1 VLYVFLPDNFNWT
14 VVPNTCQKKLNVDE
28 LPISVKQ
35 QKTFNSSNEYL
46 LCKLGTVTT
55 YEKKVFSITISVLN
69 YKATQMKYNVLIL
82 EPIVI
87 FTDSQK
93 KENTL
98 VDFVKVNCEAA
109 ALLRVAINPDPSSF
123 YPVKGEGQYID
134 NVVKIENKEQST
146 AYDVEYV
153 GLIPLIS
160 PLTDGDDQRKT
171 QWNLKI
177 YVDYYNTLNTFE
189 VPFRKDDAQ
198 DFVYTAYLRG
208 KGAVIVA
215 EWDSPVQP
223 VKEIIDPDKFKEG
236 INLDEGS
243 DLAGINF
250 GMLTI
255 NKTSEILKQINFR
268 KSDRFYKLASQRLMI
283 FIDDSTPQGYKTLY
297 KNGDAPQEWSF
308 NGDRAK
314 REFIF
319 TRQDIYFYE
328 NENYVNPPKISEKIV
343 FSLDKYKKYAKKSKW
358 LC

>member
-1 VLYVFLPDNFNWT
+1 
-14 VVPNTCQKKLNVDE
+14 
-28 LPISVKQ
+28 
-35 QKTFNSSNEYL
+35 
-46 LCKLGTVTT
+46 
-55 YEKKVFSITISVLN
+55 
-69 YKATQMKYNVLIL
+69 MKYNVLIL

-283 FIDDSTPQGYKTLY
+283 FIEP
-297 KNGDAPQEWSF
+297 
-308 NGDRAK
+308 R
-314 REFIF
+314 
-319 TRQDIYFYE
+319 YFC
-328 NENYVNPPKISEKIV
+328 
-343 FSLDKYKKYAKKSKW
+343 D
-358 LC
+358 